1 METSRDWKEQ
11 AREVLLNGALEYV
24 YPSQDIRD
32 LELRAYYA
40 VACLGYIMEAKS
52 EKLLEHLKNY
62 KGKFADIKRE
72 TIEKVREFLKP
83 RIK

>member
-1 METSRDWKEQ
+1 METSRNWKEQ

-40 VACLGYIMEAKS
+40 VACLGYIMEAKR
-52 EKLLEHLKNY
+52 ENLLGHLKNPM
-62 KGKFADIKRE
+62 GNFIEEKRK
-72 TIEKVREFLKP
+72 TIEKVRAFLKP

>member
-1 METSRDWKEQ
+1 METSRNWKEQ
-11 AREVLLNGALEYV
+11 AREVLINGALEYI

-40 VACLGYIMEAKS
+40 VACLGYIMEAKR
-52 EKLLEHLKNY
+52 EKLLEHLKSYRGN
-62 KGKFADIKRE
+62 FTEIKRE

-83 RIK
+83 RIR